1 MAGRLPNV
9 LLLTVDCL
17 RPDHLGCYGYT
28 RNTSPNM
35 DKLAAQGTLFTE
47 AISCG
52 GNTPSAFPS
61 ILASALPPL
70 HVDEHKKIIQQS
82 TTLAEMF
89 GEAGYRTAAFTSN
102 PFLSQLW
109 SYNKGFGKFDEGS
122 LDAPRFWAVRE
133 RLVEKVLS
141 AMSNKLPLGFLAKLD
156 KYARS
161 LFYVV
166 FGGSPTTPAEQTSK
180 GAFSWLNSHHK
191 NFFLWLHYMD
201 VHAPYMPPPQYVKQF
216 HGKGV
221 SRYRMSAL
229 WRKSAADPTQ
239 LSPSE
244 VATLLDLY
252 DASIRY
258 VDDSIGWL
266 LRKAGSRLKNTII
279 IVTADHGDE
288 FGEHGKAG
296 HLTLYDGIVHVP
308 LLISGPKIESGAIVK
323 NQVSILDLAPTI
335 VALAGLKQAD
345 TFYGKPMIPLMKG
358 EGKATKG
365 VISAAI
371 PPGAERELILAYR
384 TPKWKYIR
392 TESTVFPNSVLAEEL
407 YNLRDDPGE
416 TANLIGLET
425 DEVRKFKLEAINAL
439 EQLKKS
445 KIEHSTSFEKLRVRD
460 RLKKLPKL

>member
-1 MAGRLPNV
+1 M
-9 LLLTVDCL
+9 
-17 RPDHLGCYGYT
+17 
-28 RNTSPNM
+28 
-35 DKLAAQGTLFTE
+35 
-47 AISCG
+47 
-52 GNTPSAFPS
+52 
-61 ILASALPPL
+61 
-70 HVDEHKKIIQQS
+70 
-82 TTLAEMF
+82 
-89 GEAGYRTAAFTSN
+89 
-102 PFLSQLW
+102 
-109 SYNKGFGKFDEGS
+109 
-122 LDAPRFWAVRE
+122 RE
-133 RLVEKVLS
+133 WLVEKVLS

-161 LFYVV
+161 LFYVL
-166 FGGSPTTPAEQTSK
+166 GGSPTTPAEQTSK

-201 VHAPYMPPPQYVKQF
+201 VHAPYMPPPKYVNQF

-244 VATLLDLY
+244 VVTMQDLY
-252 DASIRY
+252 DASIKY

-266 LRKAGSRLKNTII
+266 LSKARSRLKNTII
-279 IVTADHGDE
+279 IFTADHGDE

-308 LLISGPKIESGAIVK
+308 LLISGPGIESGAMVR
-323 NQVSILDLAPTI
+323 NQVSLLDLAPTI
-335 VALAGLKQAD
+335 VALTGLKKVD
-345 TFYGKPMIPLMKG
+345 TFCGKPMIPLTKG
-358 EGKATKG
+358 GDKATRG
-365 VISAAI
+365 VISTAI
-371 PPGAERELILAYR
+371 PPGAEQKLILAYR
-384 TPKWKYIR
+384 TPRWKYIR

-416 TANLIGLET
+416 TVNLIGLET

-445 KIEHSTSFEKLRVRD
+445 KIEHSTSFERLRVKNKI
-460 RLKKLPKL
+460 KKLPKL